1 MANVYGAL
9 STRFKPFSFDEMIK
23 PLLLAQEAYD
33 KAEEDFTNL
42 NLLVGDVTSKLTN
55 DAKDKPLKDSVIKFQ
70 NDFNKAY
77 DKLATQGLN
86 SQTMRELAQLKA
98 RYAREL
104 KPIDDAYKAFKE
116 DQKYI
121 SRMAVEHPE
130 ILIEGAGSSVS
141 DYMDGKYPS
150 IRSINTDDL
159 MTEALNIA
167 KTQAVRTYRESD
179 WTSTAGGRFLERRIE
194 TGLKDVDFNNAL
206 SLAMS
211 GKEYTAKDLG
221 ISEEEF
227 NTLYNNSILIK
238 NSINDIINTPSF
250 KGLSPENQA
259 KAMNSIIKGVRAGFG
274 YNSKVDTNADPMFSH
289 NLALLRQQIKDSNNN
304 NNKKEDGD
312 STSNRIGSSIY
323 RATDLGKQLVDK
335 YLDKGKIGKVSL
347 NNKYSKFFNSA
358 RPDGKLI
365 SRDYIERN
373 NKEIDDKR
381 TRYYLDYSNFV
392 GGGIDSFTGTKENL
406 KTPYNLKLYD
416 EFTQDIINAGLDP
429 NTATREEIIKRFNDI
444 ESSPD
449 AFGRKR
455 ASIVTTDNELIQ
467 LYIEGKLGNDELKE
481 IEGFRKDDFGI
492 FRYGVKDKTVNIN
505 DLMTDGKLKI
515 LSVDMDYTTG
525 ERTFTVKDKDGKV
538 REFLLPE
545 NISFEAEDQDDLD
558 RITTDI
564 RTLSSIDPNT
574 PFAENPSITVG
585 DYLEMLQNE
594 ADSIFAS
601 ILNNMGKLNI
611 NK

>member
-42 NLLVGDVTSKLTN
+42 NLLVGDATSKLTD

-77 DKLATQGLN
+77 DKLSTQGLN

-130 ILIEGAGSSVS
+130 ILIEGVGSSVS
-141 DYMDGKYPS
+141 DYIDGKYPS
-150 IRSINTDDL
+150 IRSVNTDDL
-159 MTEALNIA
+159 MAEALNIA
-167 KTQAVRTYRESD
+167 KTQAARTYRESD

-211 GKEYTAKDLG
+211 GKKYTAKDLG

-304 NNKKEDGD
+304 KKEDGD

-347 NNKYSKFFNSA
+347 NDKYSKFFNSA

-381 TRYYLDYSNFV
+381 TQYYLDYSNFV
-392 GGGIDSFTGTKENL
+392 DGGIDSFTGTKENL

-416 EFTQDIINAGLDP
+416 ELTQDIIKAGLNP

-444 ESSPD
+444 ESLPD

-492 FRYGVKDKTVNIN
+492 FRYGVKDKGVNIN
-505 DLMTDGKLKI
+505 DLMVDGKLKI

-538 REFLLPE
+538 REFLFPE
-545 NISFEAEDQDDLD
+545 NTSFEAEDQDDLD

-564 RTLSSIDPNT
+564 RTLSDIDPNT

-585 DYLEMLQNE
+585 DYLDMLQNE

>member
-1 MANVYGAL
+1 MANTFIK
-9 STRFKPFSFDEMIK
+9 STTKFKPFSYQEM
-23 PLLLAQEAYD
+23 LAPVLVYKEAYD

-77 DKLATQGLN
+77 DKLTTQGLT

-104 KPIDDAYKAFKE
+104 KPIDDAYKAYKE

-141 DYMDGKYPS
+141 DYIDGKYPS
-150 IRSINTDDL
+150 IRSVNTDDL

-167 KTQAVRTYRESD
+167 KTQATRTYRESD

-211 GKEYTAKDLG
+211 GKKYTAKDLG

-250 KGLSPENQA
+250 ESLSPENQA

-289 NLALLRQQIKDSNNN
+289 NLALLRQQIKDSNN

-392 GGGIDSFTGTKENL
+392 DGGIDSFTGTKENL
-406 KTPYNLKLYD
+406 KTPYNLKLYE

-564 RTLSSIDPNT
+564 RTLSDIDPNT

>member
-42 NLLVGDVTSKLTN
+42 NLLVGDATSKLTD

-77 DKLATQGLN
+77 DKLSTQGLN

-141 DYMDGKYPS
+141 DYIDGKYPS
-150 IRSINTDDL
+150 IRSVNTDDL
-159 MTEALNIA
+159 MAEALNIA
-167 KTQAVRTYRESD
+167 KTQAARTYRESD
-179 WTSTAGGRFLERRIE
+179 WTHTAGGRFLERRIE

-211 GKEYTAKDLG
+211 GKKYTAKDLG

-238 NSINDIINTPSF
+238 NSINDITNTPSF
-250 KGLSPENQA
+250 KSLSPENQA

-289 NLALLRQQIKDSNNN
+289 NLALLRQQIKDSNN
-304 NNKKEDGD
+304 KKDD
-312 STSNRIGSSIY
+312 DTTSNRIGSSIY
-323 RATDLGKQLVDK
+323 RAVDLGKQLVGK
-335 YLDKGKIGKVSL
+335 YLDKGEIGKVSL

-381 TRYYLDYSNFV
+381 TQYYLDYSNFV
-392 GGGIDSFTGTKENL
+392 DGGIDSFTGTKENL

-416 EFTQDIINAGLDP
+416 ELTQDIIKAGLNP

-444 ESSPD
+444 ESLPD

-467 LYIEGKLGNDELKE
+467 LYIEGKLGNDTLKE
-481 IEGFRKDDFGI
+481 VEGFRKDDFGI
-492 FRYGVKDKTVNIN
+492 FRYGVKDKGVNIN
-505 DLMTDGKLKI
+505 DLMVDGKLKI

-545 NISFEAEDQDDLD
+545 NTSFEAEDQDDLD

-564 RTLSSIDPNT
+564 RTLSNIDPNT

>member
-42 NLLVGDVTSKLTN
+42 NLLVGDVTSKLTDN
-55 DAKDKPLKDSVIKFQ
+55 YKDKPLKDSVIKFQ

-77 DKLATQGLN
+77 DKLSTQGLD

-104 KPIDDAYKAFKE
+104 KPIDDAYKAYKE

-121 SRMAVEHPE
+121 SRMAIEHPE

-141 DYMDGKYPS
+141 DYIDGKYPS
-150 IRSINTDDL
+150 IRSVNTDDL

-167 KTQAVRTYRESD
+167 KTQATRTYRESD

-194 TGLKDVDFNNAL
+194 TGLKDADFNNAL

-211 GKEYTAKDLG
+211 GKKYTAKDLG

-250 KGLSPENQA
+250 ESLSPENQA

-289 NLALLRQQIKDSNNN
+289 NLALLRQQIKDSNN
-304 NNKKEDGD
+304 KKDDD
-312 STSNRIGSSIY
+312 STPIKIGSSIY
-323 RATDLGKQLVDK
+323 RAVDLGKQLVGK

-347 NNKYSKFFNSA
+347 NDKYSKFFNSA
-358 RPDGKLI
+358 RQDGKLI
-365 SRDYIERN
+365 SRDDIERN

-381 TRYYLDYSNFV
+381 IQYYLDYSNFV
-392 GGGIDSFTGTKENL
+392 DGGIDSFTGTKENL
-406 KTPYNLKLYD
+406 KHHNLKLYD
-416 EFTQDIINAGLDP
+416 ELTQDIIKAGLDP

-444 ESSPD
+444 ESLPD

-455 ASIVTTDNELIQ
+455 ASIVTTDSDLIQ
-467 LYIEGKLGNDELKE
+467 LYIEGKLGNDKLKE
-481 IEGFRKDDFGI
+481 IEGFRKDDFGT
-492 FRYGVKDKTVNIN
+492 FKYGVKDKTVDIN

-585 DYLEMLQNE
+585 DYLKVLQNE